1 MKQTAGLLRL
11 AVSIAAAI
19 MAVSANGQGTS
30 QTGPGKAAT
39 LTPTN
44 SAAAVERPA
53 TGTRRDTYPFRG
65 TIARVDLEER
75 TVILEGRQARRVIRV
90 LETTRLEREGRPMT
104 LETLKQGERV
114 GGTLRRN
121 AAGQE
126 EATLVRVVATRVEE
140 EGRAGRAPS
149 RTAEGREES

>member
-1 MKQTAGLLRL
+1 MKQTAGLRL
-11 AVSIAAAI
+11 ALSLAAAI
-19 MAVSANGQGTS
+19 TAVSAFGQGTREP
-30 QTGPGKAAT
+30 GPGKAVSLSA
-39 LTPTN
+39 TN

-65 TIARVDLEER
+65 TVASVDVEER
-75 TVILEGRQARRVIRV
+75 IVILEGRQARRVIRV
-90 LETTRLEREGRPMT
+90 LETTRLEREGRPMP
-104 LETLKQGERV
+104 LETLKKGERV

-126 EATLVRVVATRVEE
+126 EATLVRVVVTRSEE